1 MTLLRRMQTRWSLRG
16 RNTRIG
22 NSSES
27 TAVHPHLDQVDTAGA
42 HVAAQHTSRW
52 AVRFLRGMGAAL
64 RDLGTARAGIVPL
77 PGADDER

>member
-1 MTLLRRMQTRWSLRG
+1 MTLLRRMQTRWPLRQ
-16 RNTRIG
+16 RNTQMG

-27 TAVHPHLDQVDTAGA
+27 AAVHSDQVDTAGA
-42 HVAAQHTSRW
+42 HVAVRYASRW

-77 PGADDER
+77 PRADDQQ